1 MMRKLL
7 LTGLSFFVLSA
18 CSKPN
23 DNSYSGYVEF
33 DTVVVAAPQAGWI
46 TGVFVDRGAAITPNQ
61 PLFTLDPTTA
71 QNSLQGAQSRM
82 EAATATA
89 TDLTK
94 GAREADIAPYLA
106 QRQKAVSDLELARAN
121 QARYEALEPKGFVS
135 ATRMDQLRAATKSA
149 EAALSQIDKTIADL
163 KQAARDDQLKAAT
176 ATASAAQAD
185 VANAA
190 YALTERTVVARTIGQ
205 VEERLREPGE
215 YVAAGSPIITLYA
228 KDRQFVRFYV
238 PQSKLSAIKVGQE
251 VSIGCDGCATG
262 LKAKVRYI
270 SPTAEFTPPVI
281 YSVRE
286 RQKMLF
292 LIEAVPERAGAL
304 PAGLPVDV
312 SL

>member
-7 LTGLSFFVLSA
+7 SLGIGLVALSG
-18 CSKPN
+18 CSKPTVT
-23 DNSYSGYVEF
+23 SFSGYVEA
-33 DTVVVAAPQAGWI
+33 DTIVVAAPQSGWI
-46 TGVFVDRGAAITPNQ
+46 TAVYVDRGAAISLDQ
-61 PLFTLDPTTA
+61 PLFALDLTTA
-71 QNSLQGAQSRM
+71 QNSLLGAQSRLD
-82 EAATATA
+82 AASATA

-149 EAALSQIDKTIADL
+149 QAALTQIDKTIADL
-163 KQAARDDQLKAAT
+163 NQAARDDQQKAAL
-176 ATASAAQAD
+176 ATTEATRAD

-190 YALTERTVVARTIGQ
+190 YALTERTVVSRTTGQ
-205 VEERLREPGE
+205 IEERLREPGE
-215 YVAAGSPIITLYA
+215 YVTAGAPIVTLYP

-238 PQSKLSAIKVGQE
+238 PQSRLSGIKVGQM
-251 VSIGCDGCATG
+251 VSIGCDGCTAG
-262 LKAKVRYI
+262 LKARVRYI

-281 YSVRE
+281 YSVKE

-292 LIEAVPERAGAL
+292 LIEAVPQTSGAL
-304 PAGLPVDV
+304 HAGQPVDV